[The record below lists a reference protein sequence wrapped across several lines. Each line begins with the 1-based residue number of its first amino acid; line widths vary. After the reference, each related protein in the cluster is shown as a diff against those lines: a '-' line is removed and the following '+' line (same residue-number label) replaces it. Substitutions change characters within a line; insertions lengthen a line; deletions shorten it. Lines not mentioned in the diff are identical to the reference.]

1 MSPCERPWIW
11 ACVSTCVW
19 RWSMATSPS
28 ATAPPALLRHHYCA
42 PPPRRP
48 MPYGW
53 TLTCPQLGS
62 LSNSKQIWPC
72 QLLEHALKKLTL
84 LSPECCTTSWPTTT
98 CPRTSKIDWGSL
110 PGVEETNR
118 PALWA
123 FLRGTWRKVEISSFA
138 GIWVRRPQ
146 SWADKYFG
154 LIPRGRGFISHLCK
168 NIPTDV
174 KPESLKSLI
183 AFEEVL
189 SEENHL
195 MCNTFSFVAIKFSW
209 EWIVQYL
216 LELMNS
222 QYLVFLKTSLTST
235 VTTNLIYCKICFL

>member
-62 LSNSKQIWPC
+62 ISNSKQIWPC

-118 PALWA
+118 PAWWA
-123 FLRGTWRKVEISSFA
+123 FLKRNLE
-138 GIWVRRPQ
+138 Q
-146 SWADKYFG
+146 SWTLFFC
-154 LIPRGRGFISHLCK
+154 RHLSAPPSILGWQILWTNSSRK
-168 NIPTDV
+168 RIHQS
-174 KPESLKSLI
+174 SLQEHS
-183 AFEEVL
+183 
-189 SEENHL
+189 NR
-195 MCNTFSFVAIKFSW
+195 C
-209 EWIVQYL
+209 
-216 LELMNS
+216 
-222 QYLVFLKTSLTST
+222 
-235 VTTNLIYCKICFL
+235 